1 MKIKGLGLVALL
13 VALGTV
19 ASPQAVGIKE
29 TAKLTVSGP
38 GFPRPLE
45 IVDPAVL
52 ALSNVFSGTF
62 IGGAATEPDRSWPRY
77 TVVFDVQHRNGVEAA
92 AYVVHYVRDA
102 ATGRG
107 FIYLPGRG
115 DPRYR
120 RNIHTIL
127 RTDQDGTWRH
137 ASPAWSQA
145 IAARL
150 P

>member
-29 TAKLTVSGP
+29 TAKLTISGP
-38 GFPRPLE
+38 GLRRPVE
-45 IVDPAVL
+45 IRDPAVL
-52 ALSNVFSGTF
+52 ALSNVFGGSF
-62 IGGAATEPDRSWPRY
+62 IGSAAAAPEETWPRY

-102 ATGRG
+102 ATGEG

-120 RNIHTIL
+120 RNVHTIL
-127 RTDQDGTWRH
+127 RTYQDGTWRH
-137 ASPAWSQA
+137 ASRAWSQA